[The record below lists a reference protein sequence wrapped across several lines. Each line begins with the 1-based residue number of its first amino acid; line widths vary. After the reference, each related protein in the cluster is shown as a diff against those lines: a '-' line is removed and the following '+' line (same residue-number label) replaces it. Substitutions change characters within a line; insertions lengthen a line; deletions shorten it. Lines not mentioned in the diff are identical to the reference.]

1 MTNFVNIRLPDDLLI
16 DPNLKVL
23 VDKLAMDNPKW
34 VFEPRKG
41 GRETNKRAVSFKYN
55 MTEEAQKAHQ
65 APEGFSF
72 VRSIHIWQDGEQ
84 LGVLH
89 VDQHYKRNVDQTWHY
104 GVQSWRVE
112 KSRGARNTTYTT
124 KMDMA
129 IRNVKKTFKP
139 MDYTETYDKGADAVR
154 HNFHDALR
162 NLMDPIRA
170 SRLIKSNVAL
180 QAYALSKAM
189 EEPLVS
195 PDLLE
200 IDRQLKSDSYK
211 QAMGEYFLAHDM
223 LQNHDKQMRVVVAMG
238 GNTYLFKDENYEL
251 LCLDFEHLPERMQN
265 NLSVMHLMQ
274 DNEVVRDVGYR
285 YNDTHFYICK

>member
-1 MTNFVNIRLPDDLLI
+1 
-16 DPNLKVL
+16 
-23 VDKLAMDNPKW
+23 
-34 VFEPRKG
+34 
-41 GRETNKRAVSFKYN
+41 
-55 MTEEAQKAHQ
+55 
-65 APEGFSF
+65 
-72 VRSIHIWQDGEQ
+72 
-84 LGVLH
+84 
-89 VDQHYKRNVDQTWHY
+89 
-104 GVQSWRVE
+104 
-112 KSRGARNTTYTT
+112 
-124 KMDMA
+124 MDMA

-139 MDYTETYDKGADAVR
+139 MDYTETHQKATDAIQ

-170 SRLIKSNVAL
+170 QRLIKSNVSL
-180 QAYALSKAM
+180 QAYALAKAM

-211 QAMGEYFLAHDM
+211 QAMGEYFLAHGM
-223 LQNHDKQMRVVVAMG
+223 MHNHANQMRVVVAMG

-251 LCLDFEHLPERMQN
+251 LCLDFDHLPERMQN

-285 YNDTHFYICK
+285 YNDTHFYIYK